1 MTKTFKMGDRVRWES
16 QAAGISQMKTGEVV
30 HVIPPGSTPDMKGVG
45 GARGEESYV
54 VKAAVESN
62 TRMGRPRKR
71 TYWPLVSKL
80 ELA

>member
-45 GARGEESYV
+45 GARGV
-54 VKAAVESN
+54 H
-62 TRMGRPRKR
+62 
-71 TYWPLVSKL
+71 LV
-80 ELA
+80 